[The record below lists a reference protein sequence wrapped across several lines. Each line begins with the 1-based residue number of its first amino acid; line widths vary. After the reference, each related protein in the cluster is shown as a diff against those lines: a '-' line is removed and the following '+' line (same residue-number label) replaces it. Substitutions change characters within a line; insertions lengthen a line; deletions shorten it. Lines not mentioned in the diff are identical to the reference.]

1 MPSDPNRIDHAL
13 ALAADGKPGEADT
26 LLEHLARQGNDA
38 TAAFHLGWLRLRAG
52 NAEGALAALSAFPAD
67 PVCSERAREILV
79 GERRNQQAL
88 ALLRQIPRIPG
99 DPRSLVSDAIERH
112 LAGDYAGA
120 VSACRQALAL
130 APAHAPAHNHL
141 ARALHNLGQFGAAQ
155 AEFERAVHADPRY
168 PEAWHNLAHSLRA
181 ANQLERACEAL
192 EQALA
197 LSPGYRS
204 ARLNLGI
211 TLFAM
216 DQPVRA
222 LACFDALLAQDRDDV
237 EAMVNAG
244 LCLQLTG
251 KAGKARQRM
260 ERALELVPDHQ
271 WAHYYLGALL
281 REQGDR
287 AGARASLDRALA
299 LRPDD
304 ADAWAQLHALHTD
317 AGDDA
322 AAEAAL
328 ASGLAISPGH
338 PRLNI
343 EAARL
348 ERLRGDGLGAETR
361 LRRIDPTT
369 LAPQVRQR
377 YFHELGRVLD
387 RNARCDAAF
396 EAFVQGNALA
406 EQASVWRGTQPDT
419 IFHDMHDIDRWLD
432 AGAPGL
438 DGVDD
443 GDGDL
448 GADLCFV
455 IGFPRSEHPQFEQ
468 LMAAH
473 PGVSLLRDRN
483 TLEMLVSTL
492 KGLPGGY
499 PASIARLDRSDRLAL
514 RRMYRLALAR
524 EGAVAGRLVL
534 DQAPLRLVHAGLVQ
548 ALFPKARLL
557 LSLRHP
563 CDAVL
568 DNFMHAGPGD
578 AAANFHTLAGA
589 VRLYDVTQSL
599 WRKLQPRLRLPMSEL
614 RREDVA
620 TTPKTV
626 LAETCRFLGIAWDPA
641 MLDAALADPAGN
653 ATLRGPAFAARRTVP
668 QWERYRTPLK
678 PFLRPLGEHALRL
691 GYEMVPARD

>member
-13 ALAADGKPGEADT
+13 ALAADGRTGEADT
-26 LLEHLARQGNDA
+26 LLEHLARQDKDP
-38 TAAFHLGWLRLRAG
+38 TAAWHLGWLRLRAG
-52 NAEGALAALSAFPAD
+52 NVEGALAALRAFPAD
-67 PVCSERAREILV
+67 PLCSERALELLV
-79 GERRNQQAL
+79 GERRNDEAL
-88 ALLRQIPRIPG
+88 ALLRQAPRAAG
-99 DPRSLVSDAIERH
+99 DPRALVCDAMARH

-120 VSACRQALAL
+120 AAACRQALAL

-155 AEFERAVHADPRY
+155 AEFERAVHAEPRY

-181 ANQLERACEAL
+181 ADQLERACEAL

-216 DQPVRA
+216 DEPLRA
-222 LACFDALLAQDRDDV
+222 LACFEALLARDRDDV

-251 KAGKARQRM
+251 RTGQARQRM
-260 ERALELVPDHQ
+260 ERALERVPGHQ
-271 WAHYYLGALL
+271 WAHYYLGAIL
-281 REQGDR
+281 REQGDLP
-287 AGARASLDRALA
+287 GARASLERALA
-299 LRPDD
+299 LRRDD
-304 ADAWAQLHALHTD
+304 ADAWAQLHAVHAD
-317 AGDDA
+317 AGDES

-328 ASGLAISPGH
+328 ASGLALAPKH

-343 EAARL
+343 EAARRD
-348 ERLRGDGLGAETR
+348 RLRGDSLGAETR
-361 LRRIDPTT
+361 LRRIDAGT
-369 LAPQVRQR
+369 LPPQVRER

-387 RNARCDAAF
+387 RNARHEAAF

-406 EQASVWRGTQPDT
+406 ARAGRWRGSQPDA
-419 IFHDMHDIDRWLD
+419 IFHDMHEIDTWLD
-432 AGAPGL
+432 AGAPGI

-443 GDGDL
+443 GDGDQ

-455 IGFPRSEHPQFEQ
+455 VGFPRSEHPQFVQ
-468 LMAAH
+468 VMSTH
-473 PGVSLLRDRN
+473 PGVTLLRGRS
-483 TLEMLVSTL
+483 TLEMLVATL

-499 PASIARLDRSDRLAL
+499 PSAIARLDRSDRLAL

-524 EGAVAGRLVL
+524 EGAVPGRMVL

-557 LSLRHP
+557 LALRHP

-578 AAANFHTLAGA
+578 AEANFHTLAGA
-589 VRLYDVTQSL
+589 VRLYEATLDL
-599 WRKLQPRLRLPMSEL
+599 WHKLQPRLSLRMAEL
-614 RREDVA
+614 RREEVA
-620 TTPKTV
+620 TAPRTA
-626 LAETCRFLGIAWDPA
+626 LAETCGFLGIDDDPA
-641 MLDAALADPAGN
+641 LLEAKSADAAPA
-653 ATLRGPAFAARRTVP
+653 AAHRGPAFAARRTVP
-668 QWERYRTPLK
+668 QWERYRTPLQ
-678 PFLRPLGEHALRL
+678 PFLHALGEQARRL
-691 GYEMVPARD
+691 GYDVPPPRD